1 MSGTGGGGEQRP
13 WPSQGVQLL
22 HALLWGSVMGRA
34 MGEGWDWDFG
44 GGFKV
49 PPTLWE
55 AVSRAWYP
63 RVPVCWARRR
73 YTRGL
78 ARCLPKGEK
87 GRRVPECLT
96 PVRRQWH
103 KRLQSGIESA
113 GTGGWP
119 QALTSKTLRSSAP
132 APPSRPPLPPR
143 ALPLPSRA
151 FPLPTQP
158 PENFSAL
165 QRLSE
170 VPVAASARTSQSRK
184 EFQRTFISPFF
195 NQLCTNTMRQ
205 TTGPQGRHGP
215 LQYDSDGQ
223 DRSHPKLT
231 LPLHTLPL
239 CLDPEAVNGLNNK
252 QPGWLAVWILT
263 DLIAFKPYTV
273 NKHYG

>member
-1 MSGTGGGGEQRP
+1 MP
-13 WPSQGVQLL
+13 
-22 HALLWGSVMGRA
+22 
-34 MGEGWDWDFG
+34 
-44 GGFKV
+44 
-49 PPTLWE
+49 
-55 AVSRAWYP
+55 YP
-63 RVPVCWARRR
+63 RATAVTQTAAKWNRKCGN
-73 YTRGL
+73 RGL
-78 ARCLPKGEK
+78 AASFDSQNLEK
-87 GRRVPECLT
+87 LRP
-96 PVRRQWH
+96 
-103 KRLQSGIESA
+103 
-113 GTGGWP
+113 
-119 QALTSKTLRSSAP
+119 RSSEP
-132 APPSRPPLPPR
+132 PPLPPR

-151 FPLPTQP
+151 SPLPTQP

-252 QPGWLAVWILT
+252 QPGWLAV
-263 DLIAFKPYTV
+263 
-273 NKHYG
+273 